1 MGNKLNIVSERGET
15 IQVDPYLLFQR
26 LTVIAT
32 HGKADMEPIFEYELC
47 PYPASLAQSPM
58 VPHFADKPKLFK
70 NLEKYSLKTFP
81 GMEYDVKYVLD
92 GGDLLYKMGDW
103 KKQKTYQEIADQCL
117 KYVIKHY
124 GNECVVVFDGY
135 PERPTTKD
143 PTHKER
149 VKDIG
154 VGPDFLVTPNEKMNV
169 KKNVFLSNNR
179 NKSNIIKLTGAT
191 LEGSGITV
199 KYAEEDADLLT
210 AKTAI
215 DQSRCQKTVVTG
227 EDTDILV

>member
-1 MGNKLNIVSERGET
+1 MLQRLENVQVTDFTFKTEWKAVNMGNKLNIVSERGET

-92 GGDLLYKMGDW
+92 GDDLLYKMGDW
-103 KKQKTYQEIADQCL
+103 IKAENLSGNCRSMFEICHQ
-117 KYVIKHY
+117 
-124 GNECVVVFDGY
+124 
-135 PERPTTKD
+135 
-143 PTHKER
+143 
-149 VKDIG
+149 
-154 VGPDFLVTPNEKMNV
+154 
-169 KKNVFLSNNR
+169 
-179 NKSNIIKLTGAT
+179 T
-191 LEGSGITV
+191 LW
-199 KYAEEDADLLT
+199 K
-210 AKTAI
+210 
-215 DQSRCQKTVVTG
+215 
-227 EDTDILV
+227 